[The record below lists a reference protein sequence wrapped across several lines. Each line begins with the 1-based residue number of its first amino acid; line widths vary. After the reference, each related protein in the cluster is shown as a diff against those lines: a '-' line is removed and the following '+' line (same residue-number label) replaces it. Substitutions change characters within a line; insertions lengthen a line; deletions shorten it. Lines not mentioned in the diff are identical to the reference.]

1 MAHFTG
7 DFNDFEKFIGPR
19 LRNIVQTKISRNYKK
34 EIGRCEECE
43 AIDNLEAA
51 HIQGKDRKFHM
62 KKSYEKYS
70 DGKKLIDVDL
80 IEFEQDFIES
90 HYPLNEN
97 FKNLCKSCH
106 RKYDKVSEQID
117 IFESESIIV
126 NEENINY
133 DTLEIQLYPND
144 TDEFK
149 ELLLIHKSALI
160 KIYYSNGTI
169 EVKEWKANR
178 FSENS
183 DVIGNL
189 RSRIEFRQGNW
200 QKLGILKVEVEINY

>member
-34 EIGRCEECE
+34 EIGKCEECE
-43 AIDNLEAA
+43 TLENLEAA
-51 HIQGKDRKFHM
+51 HIQGKDRKFHI

-70 DGKKLIDVDL
+70 DGMKLIDVDL
-80 IEFEQDFIES
+80 VEFEKNFIES
-90 HYPLNEN
+90 HFPLNEN
-97 FKNLCKSCH
+97 FKILCKSCH
-106 RKYDKVSEQID
+106 RKYDKVSEQIE
-117 IFESESIIV
+117 IFESV
-126 NEENINY
+126 NTNEDNSNY

-160 KIYYSNGTI
+160 KIYYANNTI
-169 EVKEWKANR
+169 EIKEWKANR

-183 DVIGNL
+183 DVIRNL

-200 QKLGILKVEVEINY
+200 QKLNISKVEVEINY